1 MARFSQRMGI
11 TKIKDKM
18 HIDSMDEDLRNSL
31 WNVLLIIFWKPFEKQ
46 LFAKIIQE
54 YTDVS
59 LFFELLWHKFFKK
72 TIDSIPYDY
81 YKALDIV
88 KNYFF
93 NAQWYEIYDFIEF
106 AADISKRLDEDYG
119 PLDRLCNDAFKQEL
133 SGYRLIADKIVPI
146 NSQEEIDEIEQAID
160 GPIYPVREHLTR
172 SLELFADRYN
182 HDYRNS
188 IKEAISAVESM
199 CISITGDQ
207 KATLGTALNMIE
219 RSGAIELHRALK
231 NAFSSLYVFTSDA
244 DGIRHALLEESNLDY
259 EDAKFMLV
267 SCSAFINYLI
277 VKSDKAGIELS

>member
-11 TKIKDKM
+11 TIVKDKLQ
-18 HIDSMDEDLRNSL
+18 IESMDEELRVSL
-31 WNVLLIIFWKPFEKQ
+31 WNVLSIVFWKPFDKQ
-46 LFAKIIQE
+46 RQGRAIRGGS
-54 YTDVS
+54 DAS
-59 LFFELLWHKFFKK
+59 LFFELLWHMYFKK
-72 TIDSIPYDY
+72 TIDSIPYEY
-81 YKALDIV
+81 SQALDIV
-88 KNYFF
+88 RKYFF
-93 NAQWYEIYDFIEF
+93 EAQWHEVYDFIEF
-106 AADISKRLDEDYG
+106 AADISNKLYNPYD
-119 PLDRLCNDAFKQEL
+119 PLDSFCNEVFKQEL
-133 SGYRLIADKIVPI
+133 SGYRFIDNIIVPI

-160 GPIYPVREHLTR
+160 GPIYPVREHLTC
-172 SLELFADRYN
+172 SLELFADRN
-182 HDYRNS
+182 KPDYRNS

-219 RSGAIELHRALK
+219 RSGAIELHSALK
-231 NAFSSLYVFTSDA
+231 NAFKNLYGYTSDA